1 MELFVDTETS
11 DKFNFKTQRYYDKN
25 FPWMVQLGAV
35 LAEEG
40 IAYAELNLIVQPNGR
55 TISEGAAAVHNISVE
70 TAQKVGVEEGFI
82 CWLLLELINHAD
94 TLVAHNYQF
103 DSQILAAMFFRNGHD
118 DAAAD
123 LVEGK
128 KSFCTMQRT
137 TNLCRLPGP
146 YGFKW
151 PKLVEL
157 HQFLFNEGFVGAHD
171 AMYDIKAT
179 MKCYYELKKRGY
191 IK

>member
-1 MELFVDTETS
+1 MELFFDTETS
-11 DKFNFKTQRYYDKN
+11 DRFNFKTDHYYDKD

-40 IAYAELNLIVQPNGR
+40 IAYAELNLIIRPNGR
-55 TISEGAAAVHNISVE
+55 TVSDGAAAVHNISIE
-70 TAQKVGVEEGFI
+70 TAQKVGLSEDHV

-103 DSQILAAMFFRNGHD
+103 DSQILAAMLFRNGHD
-118 DAAAD
+118 DMAAE
-123 LVEGK
+123 LVKGK

-171 AMYDIKAT
+171 AMFDIKAT
-179 MKCYYELKKRGY
+179 MKCYYELKRKGH